1 MTKTEFTRILKTKIA
16 HLPRA
21 ERKKI
26 LQYYNE
32 MITERME
39 DGMTEAEAIEALGD
53 IDELVGAYAPAPA
66 QLTQRKSTRLRAWH
80 IVMLAV
86 GSPLWI
92 SIVAALF
99 CIMVAIY
106 IVVWALV
113 VAFYAIFAAL
123 AVSGF
128 ACIMSSFIALFSQG
142 FPAFAALMGAGCLL
156 MGFALLWLVPCN
168 LFAKAAGKM
177 SGKLPKFIFRF
188 FFKRK

>member
-1 MTKTEFTRILKTKIA
+1 MNKTEFTRILKTKIS

-32 MITERME
+32 MISERME

-53 IDELVGAYAPAPA
+53 IDELVAAYAPAPA
-66 QLTQRKSTRLRAWH
+66 QLTQRKSPRLRAWH

-99 CIMVAIY
+99 CIMLASY
-106 IVVWALV
+106 IVIWALV

-177 SGKLPKFIFRF
+177 SGKLPKFIFGF
-188 FFKRK
+188 FFKRR